1 MKIRKRWISLCL
13 TIILLAGIA
22 FNPGSIAGNYVEA
35 ANLEETGEAVS
46 EENTQTDNTAAVL
59 SETGASS
66 VQTESTAVTETPA
79 EDTAVTETPVTETP
93 AETPAADTAET
104 PAVPAENVETTTDT
118 EQAVTEQPETT
129 VPEETETQVP
139 EETSDSST
147 EEAVQPSAYEGKYE
161 DDSVIISVSAEPGIV
176 PEGAQ
181 LSVTPI
187 EKTEITNEMTAE
199 EAAEA
204 EQINAQYDLTEKK
217 LTEDSEKNEETMEG
231 FLAYDISF
239 IVNGVE
245 VEPSGDVK
253 VTMDFKQAAIPEG
266 VSEDSEV
273 SVKHL
278 KENTAAED
286 GVVVEDM
293 DAKANVQ
300 TTAQAE
306 VQKVELTA
314 ESFSTYTIT
323 WHKPNS
329 GHQYPIELSAYYGYL
344 DETGRFVKLS
354 YDRKGIPDWDEI
366 NDKDYTG
373 GNVILENYAE
383 SINQNGNTYAFKK
396 AYVAEG
402 SNDYNNVD
410 EKNRHK
416 AAAISVNNNAPE
428 KHGYY
433 FFYTEDLN
441 SAKWHALGEALEGN
455 ETNEFSVY
463 FIYEKTEVLTTVE
476 TVDNSQGGITMR
488 MKNYS
493 APANNI
499 DIGGAYVDGNGYV
512 HQGLLENTLSD
523 GYPVT
528 NNGKSLES
536 LFNGNTVDNLFIK
549 SIYDATGYYEYSS
562 FDNYA
567 YLGNG
572 DEFTVYE
579 QIGTPSDE
587 NAIWYKRG
595 NFMPY
600 NKIEAG
606 KFSENKNLY
615 DENGND
621 LASSDQ
627 RYNEKLYKTQG
638 ENDYYFGMSM
648 DVNFLQPKDGY
659 AVHNETSNPMI
670 YEFNGDDDLWVY
682 IDDVLVLDIGG
693 IHDAHSGY
701 INFATGAVHVKCID
715 GSGNDQ
721 DTTIKEM
728 YWAARK
734 FPDGTSWTE
743 RNDRKVDQFFEG
755 NTFRDYTNHTLKMFY
770 MERGAGASNLHMKF
784 NLQTVPSGAIEVT
797 KELSN
802 TDKEK
807 YANVQF
813 AFQVYAQEITDYDTE
828 GNEIYSEKN
837 YVTLDAAVNKDTG
850 EEIDFVAN
858 ETINGKPYKN
868 VFYLKPGE
876 TAEFNDLQNNRKYY
890 VKEIGVKTNE
900 YDKVII
906 NGTEIKNFGEE
917 GEVTSKIEDIE
928 SSEEEVYKR
937 PAVVFEN
944 NCSALNSRELWITKQ
959 MDGTQTTTDT
969 FDFCVQLSDQNGTL
983 TNYIGS
989 YYLMKDGNYYY
1000 YDESGKLQSN
1010 GTASKICGTAN
1021 NGIIKNVGVGY
1032 SVKLTGILSGTKYK
1046 VWEVDPNTGLSEEK
1060 YNDPVYVTDD
1070 TDAVSD
1076 EYGTYTSGEIE
1087 LGKNVN
1093 ITVKNALLSS
1103 EDQPMIRVQKTFEG
1117 LTEEAIAALDDFS
1130 ITVEK
1135 ASGEDVAILKLGNGN
1150 SEAEMDG
1157 VAIVGPS
1164 ESGEAPNITYTWEI
1178 LNVEAGDYTVS
1189 ETGTNT
1195 AGYELTSTTINR
1207 ESGTTVTTQTPSFSA
1222 LEIGRI
1228 TLQNTTK
1235 YNLNQVDVIVI
1246 SLTDT
1251 ATTEYIVWSADKL
1264 SVGEREGLQQA
1275 VATAGRG
1282 QFGDSNFGTST
1293 KISFFSSPELIKKGF
1308 YFRGKIS
1315 VDSDNNLVFEGGKKQ
1330 WNMIWL
1336 GSYERTGAVDAE
1348 IEIVN
1353 TYQPATMDVDLK
1365 KFGTDYQIELAN
1377 AEFKLYSGTQDSEG
1391 ASITWE
1397 ASPTKHVIV
1406 DNTDTAV
1413 ELTDLATGY
1422 YKLKEVK
1429 APAGYQLLDSDI
1441 YFKVDTA
1448 MDSLSIIND
1457 KGEEISN
1464 TANLMWQLG
1473 PEGSKQIQIK
1483 NKALYALPESGG
1495 SGIYWYTIGGMLL
1508 MMAGSLILYKNKRRE
1523 VLERK

>member
-104 PAVPAENVETTTDT
+104 PAPAENVETTTDT

-139 EETSDSST
+139 KETSDSST

-187 EKTEITNEMTAE
+187 EKTEITNDMTAE

-329 GHQYPIELSAYYGYL
+329 GHRYPIELSAYYGYL
-344 DETGRFVKLS
+344 DETGRFVELPYGGK
-354 YDRKGIPDWDEI
+354 RIPYWDEI

-383 SINQNGNTYAFKK
+383 SINQNEDTYAFKK

-402 SNDYNNVD
+402 REDYNNVNEED
-410 EKNRHK
+410 RHK
-416 AAAISVNNNAPE
+416 AAAISVNNNAQE
-428 KHGYY
+428 KDGYY
-433 FFYTEDLN
+433 LFYIDDLK
-441 SAKWHALGEALEGN
+441 SAKWHTLGEELEGDR
-455 ETNEFSVY
+455 TNKFSVY
-463 FIYEKTEVLTTVE
+463 FIYEETEVLTTVK

-493 APANNI
+493 DPANNI

-512 HQGLLENTLSD
+512 HQGLLENTLRD

-528 NNGKSLES
+528 KNGGSLES

-615 DENGND
+615 DENGNNLD
-621 LASSDQ
+621 SSDPS
-627 RYNEKLYKTQG
+627 YDEKLYKTQG

-648 DVNFLQPKDGY
+648 DVNFSQPEDGL
-659 AVHNETSNPMI
+659 AVHNGASSPMI

-693 IHDAHSGY
+693 IHDAHSGH
-701 INFATGAVHVKCID
+701 INFATGEVHVECVNADKE
-715 GSGNDQ
+715 NQ
-721 DTTIKEM
+721 NTTIRKMFWE
-728 YWAARK
+728 ART
-734 FPDGTSWTE
+734 FPDGSPWTYE
-743 RNDRKVDQFFEG
+743 NNPKADQFFDG
-755 NTFRDYTNHTLKMFY
+755 DTFRDYTTHNMKMFY

-784 NLQTVPSGAIEVT
+784 NLQTVPEGTIEVS
-797 KELSN
+797 KELTN

-807 YANVQF
+807 YANVEF
-813 AFQVYAQEITDYDTE
+813 AFQVWAQEVTGKDPQ
-828 GNEIYSEKN
+828 GNEIYSDDK
-837 YVTLDAAVNKDTG
+837 YVLLREATKDGKAVVFHD
-850 EEIDFVAN
+850 N
-858 ETINGKPYKN
+858 EQIGSESYDS

-876 TAEFNDLQNNRKYY
+876 TASFSGLQKDRKYY
-890 VKEIGVKTNE
+890 VKEIGVNPGE
-900 YDKVII
+900 YDEVII
-906 NGTEIKNFGEE
+906 NGTDIISTSDE
-917 GEVTSKIEDIE
+917 GDISKIKDIT
-928 SSEEEVYKR
+928 SSKEEVGYR
-937 PAVVFEN
+937 PHITFQN
-944 NCSALNSRELWITKQ
+944 SCSLANRRELKITKE
-959 MDGTQTTTDT
+959 MAGDQTSNDKFT
-969 FDFCVQLSDQNGTL
+969 FQVQLESTEGKL
-983 TNYIGS
+983 TDYSGP
-989 YYLMKDGNYYY
+989 YYLTDSEGNYYY
-1000 YDESGKLQSN
+1000 YDRNGNLVSN
-1010 GTASKICGTAN
+1010 DKEGVVCGTTT
-1021 NGIIKNVGVGY
+1021 NGQITGVQAGY
-1032 SVKLTGILSGTKYK
+1032 TVAITTILSGTDFK
-1046 VWEVDPNTGLSEEK
+1046 VWEIDPNSTGTAGK
-1060 YNDPVYVTDD
+1060 YNPPEYNVEHVDSSDLSDPDSTEF
-1070 TDAVSD
+1070 AC
-1076 EYGTYTSGEIE
+1076 GEIK
-1087 LGKNVN
+1087 LGENAEV
-1093 ITVKNALLSS
+1093 TVTNSLVPD
-1103 EDQPMIRVQKTFEG
+1103 EDQPMIRVQKTFSG
-1117 LTEEAIAALDDFS
+1117 LTQEAIDALKDKFY
-1130 ITVEK
+1130 ITVKDSSKNE
-1135 ASGEDVAILKLGNGN
+1135 VAVLKLKKNASN
-1150 SEAEMDG
+1150 AVMDG
-1157 VAIVGPS
+1157 VSVSNPVM
-1164 ESGEAPNITYTWEI
+1164 SGEELNITYTWEI
-1178 LNVEAGDYTVS
+1178 RNVGAGTYYISEAGTDTP
-1189 ETGTNT
+1189 
-1195 AGYELTSTTINR
+1195 GYELDNTVYNR
-1207 ESGTTVTTQTPSFSA
+1207 YPDNQVTTQEPQFSVNYLEEITAPSTSSSKFDA
-1222 LEIGRI
+1222 
-1228 TLQNTTK
+1228 
-1235 YNLNQVDVIVI
+1235 VDLIII
-1246 SLTDT
+1246 SLTSNDK
-1251 ATTEYIVWSADKL
+1251 EYLVWSEKPL
-1264 SVGEREGLQQA
+1264 SAGERESLINADVDVGN
-1275 VATAGRG
+1275 G
-1282 QFGDSNFGTST
+1282 QFENPLRNADMDKIVFYST
-1293 KISFFSSPELIKKGF
+1293 RQLIEDGLYYRGEISL
-1308 YFRGKIS
+1308 
-1315 VDSDNNLVFEGGKKQ
+1315 NNNKLVFNSSTKQ
-1330 WNMIWL
+1330 WNQIWL
-1336 GSYERTGAVDAE
+1336 GSYERTGDIDAE
-1348 IEIVN
+1348 IEVVN
-1353 TYQPATMDVDLK
+1353 TYKAATMNVDLK
-1365 KFGTDYQIELAN
+1365 KFKTNFETPLDGAKFSLYTGKMDGAQGKISWDDKPMEGKDSFVVKNEDVDIEL
-1377 AEFKLYSGTQDSEG
+1377 KGLQS
-1391 ASITWE
+1391 
-1397 ASPTKHVIV
+1397 
-1406 DNTDTAV
+1406 
-1413 ELTDLATGY
+1413 GY
-1422 YKLKEVK
+1422 YKLVETE
-1429 APAGYQLLDSDI
+1429 APQGYIKLAQPI
-1441 YFKVDTA
+1441 IFKVDTVSKSIQLV
-1448 MDSLSIIND
+1448 DESGYTTLS
-1457 KGEEISN
+1457 E
-1464 TANLMWQLG
+1464 MWGLADG
-1473 PEGSKQIQIK
+1473 NCIEIK
-1483 NKALYALPESGG
+1483 NNIEYDLPSSGG